1 MKKII
6 FIAAITAQFS
16 YGFTQLQNANWVFGD
31 SIGLNFSD
39 GLITPFNS
47 NLPCYQASA
56 SLSDADG
63 QLLFYTNGQ
72 SVFNK
77 NHELMLNGDGLHIA
91 ATNNPEYPYSQYPRP
106 LIIIPKPDHLNKY
119 FIIHSVGSYDS
130 VGLVYSEIDL
140 NKEGGLGEV
149 ISKNNHLLICFDY
162 TSDDCTG
169 PNSWVTAVR
178 HGNGRDWW
186 MISFSYNSIPSY
198 FDSTEFIISLI
209 SPDGIQEPTFQLE
222 LPDYEINLLYYGS
235 SYLVAVSPT
244 GDIFAFPSENK
255 VDFYLFD
262 RCSGLFSYSY
272 SLDLDN
278 LKTSDAVFSP
288 DGNKIYV
295 IAGGNTNTSQRIFQF
310 CFNCGIDVQE
320 TKTEIYKNTYG
331 AYVLNTLQLAIDG
344 KIYFGHEYGYY
355 SPVYEKTYVN
365 THLSV
370 INNPNLEGLEC
381 NVDTLTIDLDD
392 KIFTGGFPNI
402 INYDLGVLP
411 KSACDTLGTSVSSVQ
426 HQTGFTILPNPV
438 QNIFYVQTNTSAFYN
453 VQLINVQGK
462 KMLNIPKYTTG
473 TPVEVSHLPAGVY
486 AVLLTDESGITRQQK
501 LMISR

>member
-39 GLITPFNS
+39 GIITPFNS
-47 NLPCYQASA
+47 NLPCWGTSA
-56 SLSDADG
+56 AISDAEG

-77 NHELMLNGDGLHIA
+77 NHELMENGDSLIVYGA
-91 ATNNPEYPYSQYPRP
+91 YNDVYPYVQFPQITS
-106 LIIIPKPDHLNKY
+106 IIPKPNTSNMFYIFQPFGDPDTSG
-119 FIIHSVGSYDS
+119 IM
-130 VGLVYSEIDL
+130 YSEIDM
-140 NKEGGLGEV
+140 NAEYGLGSV
-149 ISKNNHLLICFDY
+149 IFKNNVLFLTTDNW
-162 TSDDCTG
+162 TEASSPSG
-169 PNSWVTAVR
+169 KSVAVR

-186 MISFSYNSIPSY
+186 MIYLFGNL
-198 FDSTEFIISLI
+198 FDLELYQYMMILFT
-209 SPDGIQEPTFQLE
+209 PDGIDTTFFQQEF
-222 LPDYEINLLYYGS
+222 PDREIDPLYYGTNQYMAIS
-235 SYLVAVSPT
+235 NSGNLIAFPVEDKI
-244 GDIFAFPSENK
+244 DIFQ
-255 VDFYLFD
+255 FD
-262 RCSGLFSYSY
+262 RCSGLIEYAY
-272 SLDLDN
+272 TLDLDN
-278 LKTSDAVFSP
+278 LNAADVIFSP
-288 DGNKIYV
+288 DDSKLYV

-310 CFNCGIDVQE
+310 CFTCGTDVQE

-331 AYVLNTLQLAIDG
+331 AYALNTLQLAIDG
-344 KIYFGHEYGYY
+344 KIYFGYEYGYY

-381 NVDTLTIDLDD
+381 NVDTLIIDLDD

-438 QNIFYVQTNTSAFYN
+438 QNIFYVQTETSAMHDL
-453 VQLINVQGK
+453 QLINVQGK